1 MRIWVA
7 TALLATACDRS
18 VSRAERPAAITGI
31 HVEESTG
38 AGSTGE
44 EARLDLGT
52 FEPLSTSGESTSTGD
67 DAPTSTDGEDAMGTS
82 TSGLAETSTGIDT
95 SGSTGG
101 EENSSGASTGEPAP
115 TCGDG
120 TCDPAEHEGGC
131 YQGPGWCFQD
141 CWQAPACV
149 SDCPCTP
156 GAAAV
161 KNFCN
166 ADPPVVCSATA
177 PGGICDPDGDGG
189 PVDADGAA
197 GFYSWTATCG

>member
-1 MRIWVA
+1 MRVWIA
-7 TALLATACDRS
+7 AALLATACDRS

-44 EARLDLGT
+44 ETRLDLGT
-52 FEPLSTSGESTSTGD
+52 FEPLSTSGGSTSTGN
-67 DAPTSTDGEDAMGTS
+67 DAPTSTGGEETTGTS
-82 TSGLAETSTGIDT
+82 TGESAETSTGSDT
-95 SGSTGG
+95 AGSTGG
-101 EENSSGASTGEPAP
+101 EESSSGTSTGEPAP
-115 TCGDG
+115 ICGDG
-120 TCDPAEHEGGC
+120 TCDPAEYEGGC

-141 CWQAPACV
+141 CWQAAECV

-177 PGGICDPDGDGG
+177 PGGICDPDGDGD